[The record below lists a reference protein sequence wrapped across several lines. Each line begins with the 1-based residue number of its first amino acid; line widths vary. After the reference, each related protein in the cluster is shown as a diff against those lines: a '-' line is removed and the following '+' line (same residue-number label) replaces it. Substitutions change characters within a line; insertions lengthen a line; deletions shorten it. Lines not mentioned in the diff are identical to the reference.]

1 MLFQHLSNSK
11 GVICAMSIVG
21 RFLIAVYGQSVGA
34 VSRSIGFVV
43 TTIQPRSSVQRRQ
56 GMMF

>member
-34 VSRSIGFVV
+34 VSRSIGFV